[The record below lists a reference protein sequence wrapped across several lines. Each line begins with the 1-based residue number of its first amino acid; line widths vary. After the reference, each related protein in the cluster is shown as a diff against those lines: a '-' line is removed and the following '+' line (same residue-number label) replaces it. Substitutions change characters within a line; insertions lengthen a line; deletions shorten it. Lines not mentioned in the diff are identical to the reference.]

1 MYERALRYGYMEPLY
16 LLRNVYKNQV
26 NCDGVLYNIEYKKAN
41 TESNKNSCYCRK
53 TNKRGD
59 EALT

>member
-26 NCDGVLYNIEYKKAN
+26 NCDGVLYNIEYKKPN
-41 TESNKNSCYCRK
+41 TES
-53 TNKRGD
+53 NKRGD